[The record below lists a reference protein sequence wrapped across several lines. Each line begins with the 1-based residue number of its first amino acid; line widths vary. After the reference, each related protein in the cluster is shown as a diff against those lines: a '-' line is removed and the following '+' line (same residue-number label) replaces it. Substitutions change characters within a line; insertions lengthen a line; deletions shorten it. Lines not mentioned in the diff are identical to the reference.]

1 MCQFLIVCY
10 ADCRLCG
17 QNVNR
22 WIYSVGIYC
31 CAMLQYCIILLN
43 IAMLQSIAVP
53 GCSVVQFRHTALHR
67 IAMHCV
73 WSTVKEEWGDLFLQQ
88 IYSLLPT
95 TMVAFTTV
103 QISADPNNLGC
114 PWLLLEFKKLYDLC
128 FTADM
133 HRYLHISVVL
143 MVATIFFKA
152 NHTFLWCATPF
163 LLWCVTIIFFG
174 VSPYP
179 PRFCVLH
186 IIYVCWCICNGLKC
200 IMHVCM

>member
-22 WIYSVGIYC
+22 WIYSVAIYC
-31 CAMLQYCIILLN
+31 CAMLQYCN

-53 GCSVVQFRHTALHR
+53 GCSVVQFKHTALHI

-73 WSTVKEEWGDLFLQQ
+73 WSTVKEEWGDLFLKQ

-95 TMVAFTTV
+95 SMVAFTTV
-103 QISADPNNLGC
+103 QISDPNNLGC
-114 PWLLLEFKKLYDLC
+114 PWLLLEFKKLCGLC

-133 HRYLHISVVL
+133 HRYLHISVVFNGGNHIFQSKPYL
-143 MVATIFFKA
+143 SMMCHTISSMA
-152 NHTFLWCATPF
+152 CHNNFLWCITISPAF
-163 LLWCVTIIFFG
+163 LCTSYHI
-174 VSPYP
+174 
-179 PRFCVLH
+179 RVLV
-186 IIYVCWCICNGLKC
+186 YL
-200 IMHVCM
+200 